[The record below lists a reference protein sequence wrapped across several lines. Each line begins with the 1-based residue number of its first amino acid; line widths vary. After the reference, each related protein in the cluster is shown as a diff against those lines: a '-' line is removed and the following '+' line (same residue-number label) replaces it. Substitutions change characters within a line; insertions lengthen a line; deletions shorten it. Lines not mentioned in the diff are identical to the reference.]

1 MALSAIH
8 TGWGFRQNGGR
19 ENNADFSMYY
29 SGTEVGRYN
38 ATAFSFRAGVG
49 VTITDTGLTIIAGGA
64 TITAGGLT
72 VTAGGVTVT
81 AGGVAITDGALV
93 VRGDARIR
101 ESMGLA
107 DNTTNSDQTY
117 TAAQLVGGIITRDP
131 NGSARTDTTA
141 TGTEIETELNAQ
153 GIDVATGDTFTCLI
167 VNTAN
172 GAEAITIGGGSGVA
186 ISNAG
191 QTIAQNESALLLFRR
206 TGANAFTCYILGA

>member
-1 MALSAIH
+1 MTQANRICSCLIAIALCCAAQSPATSEQSKRSEQKSSATSSAEPNQSAGEKIRLVG
-8 TGWGFRQNGGR
+8 TP
-19 ENNADFSMYY
+19 FS
-29 SGTEVGRYN
+29 SKK
-38 ATAFSFRAGVG
+38 
-49 VTITDTGLTIIAGGA
+49 I
-64 TITAGGLT
+64 
-72 VTAGGVTVT
+72 
-81 AGGVAITDGALV
+81 V

-101 ESMGLA
+101 ESMALA
-107 DNTTNSDQTY
+107 DNTASSNQTY

-131 NGSARTDTTA
+131 NGGARTDTTA

-172 GAEAITIGGGSGVA
+172 GAEAITIGGGTGVA